1 MERPTVLIVAN
12 NDFQVRLM
20 TELLEANDLRIV
32 RASAAS
38 EVATT
43 TREVLPELVV
53 LDLELPVSETH
64 RVLQGLRQ
72 GTRTRGIPILA
83 VGDKPQQALNAGVLA
98 NCVGEVIAKPI
109 DTGAFPRR
117 VLKEIRRLTNGT
129 GREALL

>member
-12 NDFQVRLM
+12 NEFQIRLM

-32 RASAAS
+32 RASAAAD
-38 EVATT
+38 VAKT

-53 LDLELPVSETH
+53 LDLELPVVETQ

-72 GTRTRGIPILA
+72 GTKTRGIPILA
-83 VGDKPQQALNAGVLA
+83 VGDKPQQSVNAGVLA
-98 NCVGEVIAKPI
+98 SCVGNVVEKPI